1 MCENYDIL
9 IKTILG
15 GAAMRFEDEKDY
27 IMRMIKEM
35 VSVLFSILLGKQYVS
50 VDEERKNGYEVSGT
64 DLNDLL
70 DMIDNGQINEAENLM
85 LDDIDYSDK
94 KELAAALLFYQYLSE
109 KKKDFLWDHDYSDE
123 EILDGAKQILQKAG
137 YGNIVKIME

>member
-1 MCENYDIL
+1 
-9 IKTILG
+9 
-15 GAAMRFEDEKDY
+15 MRFEDEKDY

-94 KELAAALLFYQYLSE
+94 KELAAALLFYQFLSE
-109 KKKDFLWDHDYSDE
+109 KKKDFLQDHDYSDE
-123 EILDGAKQILQKAG
+123 EILDGAKQVLQKAG
-137 YGNIVKIME
+137 YGDIVKVME

>member
-1 MCENYDIL
+1 
-9 IKTILG
+9 
-15 GAAMRFEDEKDY
+15 MRFEDEKDY

-85 LDDIDYSDK
+85 LDGIDYSDK

-137 YGNIVKIME
+137 YGDIVKVME

>member
-1 MCENYDIL
+1 
-9 IKTILG
+9 
-15 GAAMRFEDEKDY
+15 MRFEDEKDY

-85 LDDIDYSDK
+85 LDGIDYSDK

-123 EILDGAKQILQKAG
+123 EILDGAKQVLQKAG
-137 YGNIVKIME
+137 YGDIVKVME

>member
-1 MCENYDIL
+1 
-9 IKTILG
+9 
-15 GAAMRFEDEKDY
+15 MRFKDEKDY

-94 KELAAALLFYQYLSE
+94 KGLAAALLFYQYLSE
-109 KKKDFLWDHDYSDE
+109 KKKDFLQDHDYSDE
-123 EILDGAKQILQKAG
+123 EILDGAKQVLQKAG
-137 YGNIVKIME
+137 YGDIVKIME

>member
-1 MCENYDIL
+1 
-9 IKTILG
+9 
-15 GAAMRFEDEKDY
+15 MRFEDEKDY

-35 VSVLFSILLGKQYVS
+35 VSVLFSIIFGKQYVS

-70 DMIDNGQINEAENLM
+70 AMTDNGQINEAENLM
-85 LDDIDYSDK
+85 LDDLDYSDK

-109 KKKDFLWDHDYSDE
+109 KKKDFLQDHDYSDE
-123 EILDGAKQILQKAG
+123 EILEGAKQVLQKAG
-137 YGNIVKIME
+137 YGDIVKVME

>member
-1 MCENYDIL
+1 
-9 IKTILG
+9 
-15 GAAMRFEDEKDY
+15 MRFEDEKDY

-64 DLNDLL
+64 DLNNLL

-94 KELAAALLFYQYLSE
+94 KGLAAALLFYQYLSE
-109 KKKDFLWDHDYSDE
+109 KKKDFLQDHDYSDE
-123 EILDGAKQILQKAG
+123 EILEGAKQVLKKAG
-137 YGNIVKIME
+137 YGDIVKIME

>member
-1 MCENYDIL
+1 
-9 IKTILG
+9 
-15 GAAMRFEDEKDY
+15 MRFEDEKDY

-94 KELAAALLFYQYLSE
+94 KGLAAALLFYQYLSE
-109 KKKDFLWDHDYSDE
+109 KKKDFLQDDDYSDE

-137 YGNIVKIME
+137 YGAIVKIME

>member
-1 MCENYDIL
+1 
-9 IKTILG
+9 
-15 GAAMRFEDEKDY
+15 MRFEDEKDY

-123 EILDGAKQILQKAG
+123 EILDGAKQILKKAG
-137 YGNIVKIME
+137 YGDIVKIME

>member
-1 MCENYDIL
+1 
-9 IKTILG
+9 
-15 GAAMRFEDEKDY
+15 MRFEDEKDY

-85 LDDIDYSDK
+85 LDDLDYSDK

-109 KKKDFLWDHDYSDE
+109 KKEVFLRDHDYSDE
-123 EILDGAKQILQKAG
+123 EILDGAKQVLQKAG
-137 YGNIVKIME
+137 YGDIVKVME

>member
-1 MCENYDIL
+1 
-9 IKTILG
+9 
-15 GAAMRFEDEKDY
+15 MRFEDEKDY
-27 IMRMIKEM
+27 IMRM
-35 VSVLFSILLGKQYVS
+35 ILLGKQYVS

-85 LDDIDYSDK
+85 LDNIDYSDK
-94 KELAAALLFYQYLSE
+94 KELVAALLFYQYLSE
-109 KKKDFLWDHDYSDE
+109 KKKDFLQDHDYSDE

-137 YGNIVKIME
+137 YGDIVKIME

>member
-1 MCENYDIL
+1 
-9 IKTILG
+9 
-15 GAAMRFEDEKDY
+15 MRFEDEKDY

-109 KKKDFLWDHDYSDE
+109 KKKDFLQDHDYSDE
-123 EILDGAKQILQKAG
+123 EILDGAKQVLQKAG
-137 YGNIVKIME
+137 YGDIVKVME

>member
-1 MCENYDIL
+1 
-9 IKTILG
+9 
-15 GAAMRFEDEKDY
+15 MRFEDEKDY

-35 VSVLFSILLGKQYVS
+35 VSVLFSIIFGKQYVS

-70 DMIDNGQINEAENLM
+70 AMIDNGQINEAENLM
-85 LDDIDYSDK
+85 LDDLDYSDK

-109 KKKDFLWDHDYSDE
+109 KKKDFLQDHDYSDE
-123 EILDGAKQILQKAG
+123 EILDGAKQVLQKAG
-137 YGNIVKIME
+137 YGDIVKVME

>member
-1 MCENYDIL
+1 
-9 IKTILG
+9 
-15 GAAMRFEDEKDY
+15 MRFEDEKDY

-35 VSVLFSILLGKQYVS
+35 VSVLFSIIFGKQYVS

-85 LDDIDYSDK
+85 PDDLDYSDK

-109 KKKDFLWDHDYSDE
+109 KKEDFLQDHDYSDE
-123 EILDGAKQILQKAG
+123 EILDGAKQVLQKAG
-137 YGNIVKIME
+137 YGDIVKVME

>member
-1 MCENYDIL
+1 
-9 IKTILG
+9 
-15 GAAMRFEDEKDY
+15 MRFEDEKDY

-35 VSVLFSILLGKQYVS
+35 VSVLFSIIFGKQYVS

-70 DMIDNGQINEAENLM
+70 AMIDNGQINEAENLM
-85 LDDIDYSDK
+85 LDDLDYSDK

-109 KKKDFLWDHDYSDE
+109 KKEVFLWDHDYSDE
-123 EILDGAKQILQKAG
+123 EILDGAKQVLQKAG
-137 YGNIVKIME
+137 YGDIVKVME

>member
-1 MCENYDIL
+1 
-9 IKTILG
+9 
-15 GAAMRFEDEKDY
+15 MRFEDEKDY

-35 VSVLFSILLGKQYVS
+35 VSVLFSIIFGKQYVS

-85 LDDIDYSDK
+85 LDDLDYSDK

-109 KKKDFLWDHDYSDE
+109 KKKDFLQDHDYSDE

>member
-1 MCENYDIL
+1 
-9 IKTILG
+9 
-15 GAAMRFEDEKDY
+15 MRFEDEKDY

-35 VSVLFSILLGKQYVS
+35 VSVLFSIIFGKQYVS

-70 DMIDNGQINEAENLM
+70 AMIENGQINEAENLM
-85 LDDIDYSDK
+85 LDDLDYSDK

-109 KKKDFLWDHDYSDE
+109 KKKDFLQDHDYSDE
-123 EILDGAKQILQKAG
+123 EILEGAKQVLQKAG
-137 YGNIVKIME
+137 YGDIVKVME

>member
-1 MCENYDIL
+1 
-9 IKTILG
+9 
-15 GAAMRFEDEKDY
+15 MRFEDEKDY

-94 KELAAALLFYQYLSE
+94 KGLAAALLFYQYLSE
-109 KKKDFLWDHDYSDE
+109 KKKDFLQEHDYSDE
-123 EILDGAKQILQKAG
+123 EILDGAKQVLQKAG
-137 YGNIVKIME
+137 YGDIVKIME

>member
-1 MCENYDIL
+1 
-9 IKTILG
+9 
-15 GAAMRFEDEKDY
+15 MRFEDEKDY

-109 KKKDFLWDHDYSDE
+109 KKKDFLQDHDYSDE
-123 EILDGAKQILQKAG
+123 EILEGVKQVLKKAG
-137 YGNIVKIME
+137 YGDIVKIME

>member
-1 MCENYDIL
+1 
-9 IKTILG
+9 
-15 GAAMRFEDEKDY
+15 MRFEDEKDY

-94 KELAAALLFYQYLSE
+94 KGLAAALLFYQYLSE
-109 KKKDFLWDHDYSDE
+109 KKKDFLQDHDYSDE
-123 EILDGAKQILQKAG
+123 EILDGAKQIMKKAG
-137 YGNIVKIME
+137 YGDIVKIME

>member
-1 MCENYDIL
+1 
-9 IKTILG
+9 
-15 GAAMRFEDEKDY
+15 MRFEDEKDY

-94 KELAAALLFYQYLSE
+94 KGLAAALLFYQYLSE

-123 EILDGAKQILQKAG
+123 EILEGAKQVLKKAG
-137 YGNIVKIME
+137 YGDIVKIME

>member
-1 MCENYDIL
+1 
-9 IKTILG
+9 
-15 GAAMRFEDEKDY
+15 MRFEDEKDY

-123 EILDGAKQILQKAG
+123 EILDGAKQTLQKAG

>member
-1 MCENYDIL
+1 
-9 IKTILG
+9 
-15 GAAMRFEDEKDY
+15 MRFEDEKDY

-94 KELAAALLFYQYLSE
+94 KELAAALLFSQYLSE
-109 KKKDFLWDHDYSDE
+109 KKKDFLQDHDYSDE
-123 EILDGAKQILQKAG
+123 EILDGAKQVLQKAG
-137 YGNIVKIME
+137 YGDIVKVME

>member
-1 MCENYDIL
+1 
-9 IKTILG
+9 
-15 GAAMRFEDEKDY
+15 MRFEDEKDY

-85 LDDIDYSDK
+85 LDDIDYSDTK
-94 KELAAALLFYQYLSE
+94 GLAAALLFYQYLSE
-109 KKKDFLWDHDYSDE
+109 KKKDFLQDHDYSDE
-123 EILDGAKQILQKAG
+123 EILDGAKQVLQKAG
-137 YGNIVKIME
+137 YGDIVKIME

>member
-1 MCENYDIL
+1 
-9 IKTILG
+9 
-15 GAAMRFEDEKDY
+15 MRFEDEKDY

-94 KELAAALLFYQYLSE
+94 KGVAAALLFYQYLSE
-109 KKKDFLWDHDYSDE
+109 KKKDFLQDHDYSDE

-137 YGNIVKIME
+137 YGDIVKIME

>member
-1 MCENYDIL
+1 
-9 IKTILG
+9 
-15 GAAMRFEDEKDY
+15 MRFEDEKDY

-94 KELAAALLFYQYLSE
+94 KGVAAALLFYQYLSE
-109 KKKDFLWDHDYSDE
+109 KKKDFLQDHDYSDE
-123 EILDGAKQILQKAG
+123 EILEGAKQVLKKRDMGIS
-137 YGNIVKIME
+137 

>member
-1 MCENYDIL
+1 
-9 IKTILG
+9 
-15 GAAMRFEDEKDY
+15 MRFEDEKDY

-70 DMIDNGQINEAENLM
+70 DMIDNGQSNEAENLM

-137 YGNIVKIME
+137 YGDIVKIME

>member
-1 MCENYDIL
+1 
-9 IKTILG
+9 
-15 GAAMRFEDEKDY
+15 MRFEDEKDY

-85 LDDIDYSDK
+85 LDNIDYSDK
-94 KELAAALLFYQYLSE
+94 KELVAALLFYQYLSE

-137 YGNIVKIME
+137 YGDIVKIME

>member
-1 MCENYDIL
+1 
-9 IKTILG
+9 
-15 GAAMRFEDEKDY
+15 MRFEDEKDY

-94 KELAAALLFYQYLSE
+94 KGLAAALLFYQYLSE
-109 KKKDFLWDHDYSDE
+109 KKKDFLQDHDHSDE
-123 EILDGAKQILQKAG
+123 EILEGAKQVLKKAG
-137 YGNIVKIME
+137 YGDIVKIME

>member
-1 MCENYDIL
+1 
-9 IKTILG
+9 
-15 GAAMRFEDEKDY
+15 MRFEDEKDY

-94 KELAAALLFYQYLSE
+94 KGLAAALLFYQYLSE
-109 KKKDFLWDHDYSDE
+109 KKKDFLQDHDYSDE
-123 EILDGAKQILQKAG
+123 EILEVAKQVLKKAG
-137 YGNIVKIME
+137 YGDIVKIME

>member
-1 MCENYDIL
+1 
-9 IKTILG
+9 
-15 GAAMRFEDEKDY
+15 MRFEDEKDY

-35 VSVLFSILLGKQYVS
+35 VSVLFSIIFGKQYVS
-50 VDEERKNGYEVSGT
+50 VDEERKNGYEVSGK

-85 LDDIDYSDK
+85 LDDLDYSDK

-109 KKKDFLWDHDYSDE
+109 KKKDFLQDHDYSDE
-123 EILDGAKQILQKAG
+123 EILEGAKQVLQKAG
-137 YGNIVKIME
+137 YGDIVKVME

>member
-1 MCENYDIL
+1 
-9 IKTILG
+9 
-15 GAAMRFEDEKDY
+15 MRFEDEKDY

-35 VSVLFSILLGKQYVS
+35 VSVLFSIIFGKQYVS

-85 LDDIDYSDK
+85 LDDLDYSDK

-109 KKKDFLWDHDYSDE
+109 KKEVFLRDHDYSDE
-123 EILDGAKQILQKAG
+123 EILDGAKQVLQKAG
-137 YGNIVKIME
+137 YGDIVKVME

>member
-1 MCENYDIL
+1 
-9 IKTILG
+9 
-15 GAAMRFEDEKDY
+15 MRFEDEKDY

-85 LDDIDYSDK
+85 LDDLDYSDK

-109 KKKDFLWDHDYSDE
+109 KKKGFLWDHDYSDE
-123 EILDGAKQILQKAG
+123 EILDGAKQVLQKAG
-137 YGNIVKIME
+137 YGDIVKVME

>member
-1 MCENYDIL
+1 
-9 IKTILG
+9 
-15 GAAMRFEDEKDY
+15 MRFEDEKDY

-35 VSVLFSILLGKQYVS
+35 VSVLFSIIFGKQYVS

-85 LDDIDYSDK
+85 LDAITVIKRNWRQLYCSISISLKRRKIFCRIMIIRTK
-94 KELAAALLFYQYLSE
+94 KSWMVRNRYC
-109 KKKDFLWDHDYSDE
+109 KKRDMGIS
-123 EILDGAKQILQKAG
+123 
-137 YGNIVKIME
+137 

>member
-1 MCENYDIL
+1 
-9 IKTILG
+9 
-15 GAAMRFEDEKDY
+15 MRFEDEKDY

-50 VDEERKNGYEVSGT
+50 VDEEQKNGYEVSGT

-94 KELAAALLFYQYLSE
+94 KGLAAALLFYQYLSE
-109 KKKDFLWDHDYSDE
+109 KKKDFLQDHDYSDE
-123 EILDGAKQILQKAG
+123 EILDGAKQVLQKAG
-137 YGNIVKIME
+137 YGDIVKIME

>member
-1 MCENYDIL
+1 
-9 IKTILG
+9 
-15 GAAMRFEDEKDY
+15 MRFEDEKDY

-94 KELAAALLFYQYLSE
+94 KGLAAALLFYQYLSE
-109 KKKDFLWDHDYSDE
+109 KKIDFLQDHDYSDE
-123 EILDGAKQILQKAG
+123 EILDGAKQVLQKAG
-137 YGNIVKIME
+137 YGDIVKIME

>member
-1 MCENYDIL
+1 
-9 IKTILG
+9 
-15 GAAMRFEDEKDY
+15 MRFEDEKDY

-35 VSVLFSILLGKQYVS
+35 VSVLFFILLGKQYVS

-94 KELAAALLFYQYLSE
+94 KGLAAALLFYQYLSE
-109 KKKDFLWDHDYSDE
+109 KKKDFLQDHDYSDE
-123 EILDGAKQILQKAG
+123 EILDGAKQVLQKAG
-137 YGNIVKIME
+137 YGDIVKIME

>member
-1 MCENYDIL
+1 
-9 IKTILG
+9 
-15 GAAMRFEDEKDY
+15 
-27 IMRMIKEM
+27 M

>member
-1 MCENYDIL
+1 
-9 IKTILG
+9 
-15 GAAMRFEDEKDY
+15 MRFEDEKDY

-85 LDDIDYSDK
+85 LDGIDYSDK

>member
-1 MCENYDIL
+1 
-9 IKTILG
+9 
-15 GAAMRFEDEKDY
+15 MRFEDEKDY

-50 VDEERKNGYEVSGT
+50 VDDERKNGYEVSGT

-109 KKKDFLWDHDYSDE
+109 KKKDFLQDHDYADE
-123 EILDGAKQILQKAG
+123 EILDGAKQVLQKAG
-137 YGNIVKIME
+137 YGDIVKVME

>member
-1 MCENYDIL
+1 
-9 IKTILG
+9 
-15 GAAMRFEDEKDY
+15 MRFEDEKDY

-123 EILDGAKQILQKAG
+123 EILDGAKQISQKAG
-137 YGNIVKIME
+137 YGDIVKIME